1 MTTRSLAL
9 PSGASCA
16 AGLSRALKLAAVCL
30 ELSKPRM
37 VTMILVTTLAGFYM
51 GSGEVPAY
59 GTLLA
64 TLLGTGL
71 AAAGALALNQLMER
85 DTDARMDR
93 TMRRPLPDG
102 RIAPLEA
109 AVFGLTVT
117 AAGLIFLALAVN
129 LISAAVT
136 AATVGSY
143 LLAYTPMKRRTALCT
158 VVGAIPGA
166 LPPVTGWAAATG
178 RLDAGAAVLFG
189 IMFFWQIPHS
199 LAIAWLYREDYAKG
213 GAKLLPTV
221 DPQGRSTGRQMV
233 INAIA
238 LLGVGLLPA
247 VIGLAGPIYFLTA
260 LVMGAWMLAD
270 SVRAAIET
278 SNPAARRLLRTSLV
292 YVPVVLIVMALDRL
306 PFYS

>member
-1 MTTRSLAL
+1 VTTRTLAL
-9 PSGASCA
+9 PSGASRA
-16 AGLSRALKLAAVCL
+16 AGLARALKLAAVCF

-51 GSGEVPAY
+51 GSGAVPGY

-71 AAAGALALNQLMER
+71 AAAGALALNQVMER

-102 RIAPLEA
+102 RISPRDA
-109 AVFGLTVT
+109 AVFGVTVT
-117 AAGLIFLALAVN
+117 AAGLVFLALAVN
-129 LISAAVT
+129 LLSAAVT

-178 RLDAGAAVLFG
+178 DLGAGAAVLFG

-213 GAKLLPTV
+213 GTKLLPTV
-221 DPQGRSTGRQMV
+221 DPGGRSTARQIV

-238 LLGVGLLPA
+238 LLGAGLLPA
-247 VIGLAGPIYFLTA
+247 VIGLAGSIYFLTA

-270 SVRAAIET
+270 SLRAAIET
-278 SNPAARRLLRTSLV
+278 TNPAARRLLRTSLV

-306 PFYS
+306 PFY